1 MIKRIMFG
9 GLLLVAASCGD
20 SKDVDKN
27 SGDGGNSK
35 SSPATSGGGS
45 GGSSS
50 SSSGGAS
57 GSTSSN
63 TGSGD
68 GGPGS
73 SAGGSSS
80 SSSGGN
86 GGSSSSP
93 SSGTPAD
100 GTQLAQCAAN
110 DDCNDGLNCYV
121 FGRYCSAAC
130 ATDADCSSLGAGY
143 TCNAR
148 TTTGGGIPGG
158 GGAFPGGGAMGADAA
173 APMPTG
179 TCRLQCTGTSDTSC
193 PSGMS
198 CVSAGGI
205 TGGGAFPG
213 GMGAGDGGTA
223 TMGTFRCQ
231 YPMEAP
237 MGRDGGTMGGDM
249 MGTGTTPAFGQC
261 MNDSECADGLNCT
274 AGRTSSGYCTE
285 TCDMAADCTM
295 MPGSGTAMP
304 TCSAGGNCT
313 LSCAAMG
320 TMCPTGMTCVRA
332 GGGGPG
338 GGGTAFCNFMS
349 TTNMMP
355 GGGFPGG
362 GG

>member
-1 MIKRIMFG
+1 
-9 GLLLVAASCGD
+9 
-20 SKDVDKN
+20 
-27 SGDGGNSK
+27 
-35 SSPATSGGGS
+35 
-45 GGSSS
+45 
-50 SSSGGAS
+50 
-57 GSTSSN
+57 
-63 TGSGD
+63 
-68 GGPGS
+68 
-73 SAGGSSS
+73 
-80 SSSGGN
+80 
-86 GGSSSSP
+86 
-93 SSGTPAD
+93 
-100 GTQLAQCAAN
+100 
-110 DDCNDGLNCYV
+110 
-121 FGRYCSAAC
+121 
-130 ATDADCSSLGAGY
+130 LGAGY

-148 TTTGGGIPGG
+148 MTTGGGGFPGG
-158 GGAFPGGGAMGADAA
+158 GGQMGADAA
-173 APMPTG
+173 APTPTG

-198 CVSAGGI
+198 CVSAGGF
-205 TGGGAFPG
+205 TGGGGFPG
-213 GMGAGDGGTA
+213 GMGADAGTA

-237 MGRDGGTMGGDM
+237 MARDAGTMGGEM
-249 MGTGTTPAFGQC
+249 MGGGMAAAFEQC
-261 MNDSECADGLNCT
+261 SDDSDCADGLNCT

-285 TCDMAADCTM
+285 SCDMAADCTM

-332 GGGGPG
+332 GGPG

-349 TTNMMP
+349 TNMMP